1 MPLNIQPLAEQ
12 LLAPYCLI
20 VISSTSAL
28 NDAGISE
35 LLRSWTNSADDH
47 SASWIAIAKRNR
59 LLLNN
64 ETETPFTV
72 TEVYEGTTRWATI
85 FKRGAEHLELSLGLR
100 PQKGN
105 PGHTDVAKDVEKIV
119 SRLARSARRPWRVQK
134 ITLTSEIMINRN
146 NSGIELSMPPSFR
159 EILVNP
165 DVLKNLTAIAVAVVG
180 GVVGALKTSGFS
192 NIPSALQGVWLP
204 ALITFVLAYL
214 VLVVMHWLS
223 TRRELRWVLGKE

>member
-1 MPLNIQPLAEQ
+1 MALNIQPVGEQ

-28 NDAGISE
+28 NDSGISE
-35 LLRSWTNSADDH
+35 LLRSWTNSQDNQFANWAD
-47 SASWIAIAKRNR
+47 IGKRNS

-119 SRLARSARRPWRVQK
+119 SRLGRNARRPWRVQK
-134 ITLTSEIMINRN
+134 ITLTSEIMI
-146 NSGIELSMPPSFR
+146 
-159 EILVNP
+159 
-165 DVLKNLTAIAVAVVG
+165 
-180 GVVGALKTSGFS
+180 
-192 NIPSALQGVWLP
+192 
-204 ALITFVLAYL
+204 
-214 VLVVMHWLS
+214 
-223 TRRELRWVLGKE
+223 